1 MPISPDWFYGS
12 DYLFA
17 VLCAAFALELLVG
30 GLQGFCHVLSL
41 PQIITSA
48 FADRADRRL
57 NRQKRSVRSRKTS
70 GALLVIVLIPL
81 AATAGL
87 YGAEFCRPLADGWIV
102 ETVLISMCV
111 GLQRPVMNAGRC
123 AEHWRARAS
132 IVPGRSLAVRSAM
145 KPILLMCAGW
155 RAARLNCSPSDY
167 ATVLSVRCSG
177 TCLPGCRLYSL
188 IV

>member
-30 GLQGFCHVLSL
+30 GQPGFRHVLSL

-57 NRQKRSVRSRKTS
+57 NRQKRSVRSRKTR
-70 GALLVIVLIPL
+70 GALLVVVLIPL

-87 YGAEFCRPLADGWIV
+87 YGAEFCRSLADG
-102 ETVLISMCV
+102 
-111 GLQRPVMNAGRC
+111 
-123 AEHWRARAS
+123 
-132 IVPGRSLAVRSAM
+132 
-145 KPILLMCAGW
+145 
-155 RAARLNCSPSDY
+155 
-167 ATVLSVRCSG
+167 
-177 TCLPGCRLYSL
+177 
-188 IV
+188 